1 MPVSLFKSG
10 ETSFKFNRRTDFK
23 FRIFRLSNN
32 HEDKNVKQIS
42 KKIYSLTLVG
52 VIILCVFFAGLPFS
66 GCTPYK
72 DPVVKTAFFLNTFV
86 TITFYSEEDAAVF
99 PDCVAILEKYEKR
112 FSRTDP
118 ESELYQL
125 NHAGGQTYTVSPE
138 TASLIT
144 DALNYCELTDGA
156 LDITIAPVMDLWNFS
171 EAVDGQLPPHEA
183 SLKEALSHVDYTKVH
198 ISGCDITLE
207 DPDAAIDL
215 GFIAKGYIADRLKE
229 YLENAGIQSA
239 LINLGGNIDLVGA
252 KPDGGDYIIGVK
264 RPFSDANDTITSL
277 SIRDTSFVSSGVY
290 ERCFTTNG
298 IFYHHI
304 LDAHTGY
311 PVDNDLYQVS
321 VLCDDSKTAD
331 ALSTTLMILGKE
343 KGTELIDSI
352 DNAHALFVDSS
363 YNLSYSADFPE

>member
-1 MPVSLFKSG
+1 MKIKKS
-10 ETSFKFNRRTDFK
+10 NRTNK
-23 FRIFRLSNN
+23 IQQY
-32 HEDKNVKQIS
+32 KKIS

-72 DPVVKTAFFLNTFV
+72 DPVAKTAFFLNTFV
-86 TITFYSEEDAAVF
+86 TITFY
-99 PDCVAILEKYEKR
+99 
-112 FSRTDP
+112 P

-138 TASLIT
+138 TAFLIT

-171 EAVDGQLPPHEA
+171 EAVDGQLPPDEA
-183 SLKEALSHVDYTKVH
+183 SLKEALSHVDYTKIH

-207 DPDAAIDL
+207 DPEAAIDL

-264 RPFSDANDTITSL
+264 RPFSDANDPITSL
-277 SIRDTSFVSSGVY
+277 SIRDTSFVSSGIY

-311 PVDNDLYQVS
+311 PVDNNLYQVS

-331 ALSTTLMILGKE
+331 ALSTTLMSLGKE